1 MQLTHIVETALDYL
15 FARLLRRALVVAL
28 LALFALIAV
37 YHFTIAGTL
46 ALQAEYGVLVARL
59 IVAAVY
65 SAAAL
70 LTLIVLWAT
79 RSKPLIDNQVAGAL
93 TSPRNTQMVML
104 IEAVMLGYTMG
115 KKSGSHIR

>member
-1 MQLTHIVETALDYL
+1 MQITHIIETALDYL
-15 FARLLRRALVVAL
+15 FGRLLRRALVVAL

-46 ALQAEYGVLVARL
+46 ALDAEVGVLTARL

-65 SAAAL
+65 TAAAL

-79 RSKPLIDNQVAGAL
+79 RTKPPLENQVAGAL
-93 TSPRNTQMVML
+93 TSPRNAQMAML
-104 IEAVMLGYTMG
+104 IEAALLGFTMG
-115 KKSGSHIR
+115 RKTGSRVR